1 MTVAQTKSAS
11 HDSFD
16 FKRNDKMWVI
26 AVCLVIYLILAV
38 AIFWPALPWN
48 SARLP
53 NIPFG
58 RFGFQDPAVFAWD
71 LAWVPYAL
79 QHGLN
84 IFHTN
89 FVDYPIGANIV
100 DGGPFLGIIGSPI
113 TLTLGPV
120 AAFNL
125 LLRLAFASSAAS
137 MFLVLRSWCRWPAAF
152 LGGLLYGFGP
162 YMTTQGQTHLNFVFV
177 PIPPMIVW
185 CLYELLVTKRRP
197 PARMGVLLGILTGIQ
212 ALIEP
217 ELLTMLGIVVAFG
230 LVGIAIYTHTT
241 WRQRFDH
248 LVRAVIPALVMFV
261 VITGYMIWSLLFAPG
276 HLVGTVLPTSGLQIY
291 RADLLGPIV
300 PTINQLI
307 LPTSFVATAAH
318 YVAGNFSENGS
329 YLGISA
335 VILIG
340 YFGFKWRRE
349 PVIVIS
355 ALLASVAFVL
365 SLGSRLTIN
374 GHVTNIPLP
383 ETLFTRIPLLD
394 NIVPVRFSFVVC
406 LFAMITLAVGGDR
419 FMKELSSRAAERRKS
434 TLINAAGITALV
446 MCIALLLPQV
456 PFTTKGP
463 PWPPDT
469 DDTLKIIPPGTVVLT
484 YPFTLDP
491 FTEAM
496 SWQAADAMR
505 FKLIGGYA
513 ATQGGA
519 NFAIMHEPLLNG
531 PFVQEYLDEAQ
542 FGYAYFY
549 PAPSPTVSARK
560 ALCAFVKK
568 YQVGAIIFWHWG
580 AHPKG
585 VKSLFLA
592 DLGSPTRSTRNG
604 QVLVWLTSSDS
615 CSS

>member
-1 MTVAQTKSAS
+1 VTVAQTTSAS
-11 HDSFD
+11 QAISDPVRDDRS
-16 FKRNDKMWVI
+16 WVI
-26 AVCLVIYLILAV
+26 AVCLAVYLVIAV
-38 AIFWPALPWN
+38 AIFWPASPWN
-48 SARLP
+48 STRLP

-58 RFGFQDPAVFAWD
+58 QFGFQDPAVFSWD
-71 LAWVPYAL
+71 LAWVPYAI

-100 DGGPFLGIIGSPI
+100 DGSPFLGIIAAPV

-137 MFLVLRSWCRWPAAF
+137 MFLVLRTWCRWPAAF
-152 LGGLLYGFGP
+152 VGGLLYGFGP
-162 YMTTQGQTHLNFVFV
+162 YMTTQGQTHINFVFL
-177 PIPPMIVW
+177 PIPPIIVW
-185 CLYELLVTKRRP
+185 CLFELLVTKRRR
-197 PARMGVLLGILTGIQ
+197 PARMGVLLGVLAGVQ

-217 ELLTMLGIVVAFG
+217 ELLTMLGLVVAIG
-230 LVGIAIYTHTT
+230 LVGVAIYSRNT
-241 WRQRFDH
+241 WRQRFDNFA
-248 LVRAVIPALVMFV
+248 RAVIPAIVVFV
-261 VITGYMIWSLLFAPG
+261 VITAYMIWSLLFAPG

-291 RADLLGPIV
+291 RADLLGSIV

-307 LPTSFVATAAH
+307 LPTSLVATAAH

-329 YLGISA
+329 YLGIAA

-340 YFGFKWRRE
+340 YFGVKWRRE
-349 PVIVIS
+349 PVVVIS
-355 ALLASVAFVL
+355 ALLTFVAFVL

-374 GHVTNIPLP
+374 GHVTSIPLP

-419 FMKELSSRAAERRKS
+419 YIGQLNSHAPVNRQR
-434 TLINAAGITALV
+434 TLMNATGIVGLV
-446 MCIALLLPQV
+446 MCIVLLLPQV
-456 PFTTKGP
+456 PFTTKSP
-463 PWPPDT
+463 PWPSDT
-469 DDTLKIIPPGTVVLT
+469 DITLKIIPPGAVVLT

-491 FTEAM
+491 YTEAM

-513 ATQGGA
+513 ATQGGV
-519 NFAIMHEPLLNG
+519 NFAIMHEPLLNQ

-542 FGYAYFY
+542 FGRPYFY
-549 PAPSPTVSARK
+549 PAPSPYVPARS
-560 ALCAFVKK
+560 ALCAFLSK
-568 YQVGAIIFWHWG
+568 YRVGAVIFWHWG
-580 AHPKG
+580 TYPKR
-585 VKSLFLA
+585 VRRLFLA
-592 DLGSPTRSTRNG
+592 DLGTPTQSTRDG
-604 QVLVWLTSSDS
+604 KVLVWLTSSNR
-615 CSS
+615 CSG